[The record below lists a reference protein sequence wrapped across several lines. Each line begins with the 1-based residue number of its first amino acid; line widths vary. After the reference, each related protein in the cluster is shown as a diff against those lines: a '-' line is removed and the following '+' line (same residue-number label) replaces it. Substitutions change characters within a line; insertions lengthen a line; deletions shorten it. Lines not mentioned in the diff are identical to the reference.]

1 MNKVPTEVINHDVSD
16 LPGLLL
22 HVVLAEHI
30 ALNHQTTRAK
40 SRQVGYHRKGLSMS
54 ITVFHASCSWVG
66 LGSLGRGGTLTQ
78 ATNAVFA
85 LFYYNANWSAYRVF
99 WP

>member
-1 MNKVPTEVINHDVSD
+1 MKYDKILTFDKHNKCFATLVVISYQHER
-16 LPGLLL
+16 G
-22 HVVLAEHI
+22 HI
-30 ALNHQTTRAK
+30 YTR
-40 SRQVGYHRKGLSMS
+40 QG
-54 ITVFHASCSWVG
+54 SCCWVG